1 MPARYECDTKM
12 TELIATIDDIVKF
25 GLQPNLTVPDRDK
38 ALERSLIK
46 IYSLFFNIN
55 YEFDN
60 TDYPDFNKSDL
71 PNVRHNVE
79 TNFPEFGF
87 YKTVLDYDD
96 IDNLK
101 ECGIG
106 DAIDDLT
113 GIINDLLEI
122 KSRIKNNSLAGGL
135 WFFELIFKSHTQQH
149 ILDLLNYMKQKNG

>member
-1 MPARYECDTKM
+1 MPYESDFKM
-12 TELIATIDDIVKF
+12 TELLEIIDEIVKF

-38 ALERSLIK
+38 ILERSLIK
-46 IYSLFFNIN
+46 IYSFYFDIS
-55 YEFDN
+55 YQFDN

-71 PNVRHNVE
+71 PNIRHNVE

-96 IDNLK
+96 IDNVK

-113 GIINDLLEI
+113 DIINDLLEI
-122 KSRIKNNSLAGGL
+122 KWRIENNSLADGL
-135 WFFELIFKSHTQQH
+135 WFFELIFKGHTAA
-149 ILDLLNYMKQKNG
+149 YS